1 MKRKEV
7 EDVLG
12 EDGLGGD
19 KADGECREIP
29 FVDDMGSGDSLGF
42 EA

>member
-1 MKRKEV
+1 MKRKEA

-19 KADGECREIP
+19 KADGEFCGNIP
-29 FVDDMGSGDSLGF
+29 IDDVVLRVD
-42 EA
+42 